1 MYQPLGFKMTDSTK
15 ADVLQLL
22 RAYLPAH
29 LSKDLSNEA
38 ISGDGLLTALIHL
51 TSLRFTL
58 STYLP
63 AYLVKLVTEDPR
75 PGLVSGGF
83 RYGTAMFADVSGFT
97 AMSEKLSALGKE
109 GAEEVTGIVND
120 YFDTML
126 EISARYNGD
135 LLKFGGDALLIFFEG
150 EDGPHRAV
158 TTAHA
163 MQNAMSRFAQVET
176 SQGTFPLRMSIG
188 AGTGPIFLANLGF
201 EEQMEYAVMGRAL
214 AHMAQAEDRAVA
226 GQVMV
231 DQATR
236 EAVKAKATFNPGG
249 DDFWLL
255 DSIAAEAL
263 PAEDFAQELEM
274 PLLLMEDNEAALLA
288 ECEKQVAIL
297 EGLRPFIPDELMRQL
312 IADPQRQTVPG
323 SHRPVTVMFA
333 NFYGIDEIIEAL
345 GPAHEE
351 AITQILN
358 EHFVTMSRILA
369 RYAGVV
375 NKVDTYAIG
384 HRIMALFGAL
394 RAREDD
400 PQRAVR
406 AALEMNQALAEV
418 NKRTRQIL
426 SAIPNL
432 KHRFGQTP
440 LKQRIGLNTGFV
452 FAGNV
457 GSSARREYSVMGDE
471 VNLTARLMGVA
482 QEGEVLIS
490 QSVVRHIK
498 GEFTLTEKEA
508 VKVKGKTAP
517 VRNFVVTGEQERQG
531 RWVNVGIVDSPI
543 VGRAD
548 EIRRG
553 KETVDRVQTGEGVVL
568 VISGSSGIGKTR
580 LAEATVAYGKAKG
593 MAVLAG
599 TCLSYGQTMP
609 YHPWIEVLR
618 GYFGFQ
624 PDHDAH
630 SRADIVKVDLERI
643 GEAEA
648 APIIGEMLRLPIPD
662 NDLTAALDAKLRR
675 QRLLDVTL
683 SMLQRH
689 AQKQPL
695 ILILE
700 DAHWA
705 DPASMDLINYVSRNI
720 QGYPILMIMLHRPD
734 DSIPNWAA
742 YDHSVSLSIG
752 DLPDQALLE
761 IVRGMIG
768 PIDLPVSL
776 RELILQKGAGN
787 PFFTEE
793 VVRALVDAG
802 AIQQDVSGEWQIVQS
817 TETVELPD
825 TIHGIIISRI
835 DRLLETDR
843 RVLQVASVVGATFS
857 PPVVDGVYPYGDLEE
872 SVRTHLDYLD
882 GLGLTEFDEVQVQ
895 SRLHRFKHLTTREVV
910 YESQAFGQ
918 RRSLHSRIAD
928 YIERTARSVAEE
940 VDLLAYHFF
949 EGQEWTKALEYNL
962 LAARRAQKEYAND
975 TAVLAYRRTLEA
987 ATKVEEDTLVEEVM
1001 AHESLGDIF
1010 TVLGQY
1016 DEALVHFEQA
1026 QEIVQAEPASVDRA
1040 RHQAEICR
1048 KIAWVYENRGEYES
1062 AFEELHQ
1069 GLHYLNDDSPSVEAA
1084 RLYLL
1089 GSGLYQR
1096 QGNYESAI
1104 EWCHESLAV
1113 ARQLLTRE
1121 GRETEAQIYYNL
1133 GANYNRQGDLK
1144 RAVDFC
1150 LKGIE
1155 IYQEIEDIV
1164 KLSQAY
1170 INLAMSYSDQGDWH
1184 KASDALNNS
1193 LAMKR
1198 KIGDIPHQGI
1208 ILNNLANIYMDRGQW
1223 TQAATMFEQSRAIW
1237 RQVGATAF
1245 EAVTLNNLAQ
1255 VHIFRQ
1261 NWDAARD
1268 CLERSQDIFAAIGSE
1283 AFLPE
1288 LERRWG
1294 ELYLHTHNLDQAQ
1307 LHIQTSIDLAVKL
1320 KARLEEGKSYR
1331 VLGQICLAQEKGQ
1344 SAKEA
1349 LHASLD
1355 ILHELDSGYEA
1366 AKTTLALV
1374 QLDIDEGPTPETIR
1388 ELQQA
1393 IELFET
1399 LGAQA
1404 DLRKA
1409 RALQRQ
1415 LSLPADST

>member
-1 MYQPLGFKMTDSTK
+1 MTYSNK
-15 ADVLQLL
+15 ADVLKRLK
-22 RAYLPAH
+22 AYLPAH
-29 LSKDLSNEA
+29 LSRDISNQGIA
-38 ISGDGLLTALIHL
+38 GDALLTASIHL

-75 PGLVSGGF
+75 PGLVSGSF

-150 EDGPHRAV
+150 EYGPHRAV

-163 MQNAMSRFAQVET
+163 MQSAMSRFAQVET
-176 SQGTFPLRMSIG
+176 SQGAFPLRMSIG

-214 AHMAQAEDRAVA
+214 ANMAQAEDRAVA
-226 GQVMV
+226 GQIIV
-231 DQATR
+231 DRATR
-236 EAVKAKATFNPGG
+236 DAANTRAAFKPAG

-255 DSIAAEAL
+255 DSISAEAT
-263 PAEDFAQELEM
+263 PAEDFAHELEM
-274 PLLLMEDNEAALLA
+274 PLLMMEDDQTALLA
-288 ECEKQVAIL
+288 QCEKQVTIL
-297 EGLRPFIPDELMRQL
+297 DGLRPFIPQELMRQL

-345 GPAHEE
+345 GPEHED
-351 AITQILN
+351 AITRILN
-358 EHFVTMSRILA
+358 EHFVTMSRILD

-426 SAIPNL
+426 KAIPGL
-432 KHRFGQTP
+432 KLDFGEAP

-482 QEGEVLIS
+482 KEGEVLIS
-490 QSVVRHIK
+490 QSVVRHVK
-498 GEFTLTEKEA
+498 HEFTLTEKEP
-508 VKVKGKTAP
+508 VRVKGKTAP
-517 VRNFVVTGEQERQG
+517 VRNFVVTGEKERQG
-531 RWVNVGIVDSPI
+531 RWANVGIADSPI

-553 KETVDRVQTGEGVVL
+553 KATVDRIQVGDGAIL
-568 VISGSSGIGKTR
+568 IISGSSGIGKTR
-580 LAEATVAYGKAKG
+580 LAEAVVAYGKEKG
-593 MAVLAG
+593 MGVLAG

-624 PDHDAH
+624 PHDDAQ
-630 SRADIVKVDLERI
+630 SRAEMVNVDLARI

-662 NDLTAALDAKLRR
+662 NELTAALDARLRR
-675 QRLLDVTL
+675 QRLLDLTL
-683 SMLQRH
+683 SMIQRR
-689 AQKQPL
+689 AQRQPL

-720 QGYPILMIMLHRPD
+720 QGYPILVILLHRPD
-734 DSIPNWAA
+734 DTLPNWAQ
-742 YDHSVSLSIG
+742 YDHAIDLPIG
-752 DLPDQALLE
+752 DLPNSALLE
-761 IVRGMIG
+761 IVRGMMG
-768 PIDLPVSL
+768 PIDLPDSL
-776 RELILQKGAGN
+776 RDLILQKGAGN

-793 VVRALVDAG
+793 VVRALIDGG
-802 AIQQDVSGEWQIVQS
+802 ALQQDESGEWQVVQNMDS
-817 TETVELPD
+817 VELPD

-843 RVLQVASVVGATFS
+843 RILQVASVVGATFS
-857 PPVVDGVYPYGDLEE
+857 STVVDGVYPYGDLEDP
-872 SVRTHLDYLD
+872 VRVHLDYLD
-882 GLGLTEFDEVQVQ
+882 GLGLTEYEAAQV
-895 SRLHRFKHLTTREVV
+895 RANLHRFKHLTTREVV

-928 YIERTARSVAEE
+928 YIERTAESVAEE

-949 EGQEWTKALEYNL
+949 EGQMWTKALEFNL

-975 TAVLAYRRTLEA
+975 AAVLAYRRTLEA
-987 ATKVEEDTLVEEVM
+987 AAKLPEDTLVEEVI
-1001 AHESLGDIF
+1001 AHEALGDIF

-1016 DEALVHFEQA
+1016 DEALAHFNQVRA
-1026 QEIVQAEPASVDRA
+1026 FIQAEPDSIDRT
-1040 RHQAEICR
+1040 RHLAELCR
-1048 KIAWVYENRGEYES
+1048 KFAWVYENRGEYEA
-1062 AFEELHQ
+1062 AFEQLRR
-1069 GLHYLNDDSPSVEAA
+1069 GLQYVQDDGPSVEAA

-1113 ARQLLTRE
+1113 ARQIPTRA

-1133 GANYNRQGDLK
+1133 GGVAVRQGDLK
-1144 RAVDFC
+1144 RAINFC
-1150 LKGIE
+1150 QEAIQ
-1155 IYQEIEDIV
+1155 IYEQIEDV
-1164 KLSQAY
+1164 VRLSQAY
-1170 INLAMSYSDQGDWH
+1170 INLANAYSDQGDWR
-1184 KASDALNNS
+1184 KASEYLDKS
-1193 LAMKR
+1193 LVIKR

-1208 ILNNLANIYMDRGQW
+1208 ILNNLAMIHMHRGDW
-1223 TQAATMFEQSRAIW
+1223 TQAGDMFAQSRAIW
-1237 RQVGATAF
+1237 QQVGATAF
-1245 EAVTLNNLAQ
+1245 EAVTLSNLGQ
-1255 VHIFRQ
+1255 VHIYRQ
-1261 NWDAARD
+1261 DWDNARH
-1268 CLERSQDIFAAIGSE
+1268 CLERSQSIFSEIGSE
-1283 AFLPE
+1283 DFLPE
-1288 LERRWG
+1288 LERRWS
-1294 ELYLHTHNLDQAQ
+1294 EFYLHTGKPDQA
-1307 LHIQTSIDLAVKL
+1307 LPHIEHSIELADKL
-1320 KARLEEGKSYR
+1320 KARLEEGMSYR
-1331 VLGQICLAQEKGQ
+1331 ILGEIRLKQGQ
-1344 SAKEA
+1344 FLQAKDA
-1349 LHASLD
+1349 LHKSLNMLQD
-1355 ILHELDSGYEA
+1355 LDSEYEA
-1366 AKTTLALV
+1366 AKTILALV
-1374 QLDIDEGPTPETIR
+1374 QLSLVQLSIGEGALPETLAQ
-1388 ELQQA
+1388 LQQA
-1393 IELFET
+1393 VGIFKK
-1399 LGAQA
+1399 LGARI
-1404 DLRKA
+1404 DLEKA
-1409 RALQRQ
+1409 LRFQSQ
-1415 LSLPADST
+1415 LSEPAK